1 MRGPADDGCA
11 AGPQA
16 WARTASRRG
25 PTLSQRRAGDDT
37 ASVAWRERKA
47 ARRCLGTVARA
58 FAQGSARDRGG
69 FRWPEGGAKG
79 CWRQRFHSTETVA
92 NHTHRNCVTEDTGR
106 QVRGREN
113 AEGVQCAPRHASP
126 ARSAVRPRRTARGSG
141 LAARRRMPRTRGQR

>member
-1 MRGPADDGCA
+1 MA
-11 AGPQA
+11 ALLARKLGHAHA
-16 WARTASRRG
+16 WRRG

-37 ASVAWRERKA
+37 ASFAWRERKA

-69 FRWPEGGAKG
+69 FRWPEGGARRMLAAALSQHRDA
-79 CWRQRFHSTETVA
+79 WRTTHTETA
-92 NHTHRNCVTEDTGR
+92 SRKTPGAAGART
-106 QVRGREN
+106 EN